1 MEQDK
6 PGLSTKFLLRW
17 SLLELRERFKRSWL
31 ATLMVGLCSNSKTV
45 HKAKTS
51 QAARVIIQSST
62 YWLFFFTDFL
72 PDKEV
77 RYNSAW
83 ALIAL
88 ISIDIA
94 LNILFYLYQNY
105 KKLLDWLKAT
115 YLKLKERYRMSKQ

>member
-51 QAARVIIQSST
+51 QAARVKIQSTTDLLAVLLYRFPSRQRSPLQFSMGT
-62 YWLFFFTDFL
+62 YRSNFNRHRTQHLVL
-72 PDKEV
+72 PLSELQEIIGLAQSDLLE
-77 RYNSAW
+77 AQGT
-83 ALIAL
+83 L
-88 ISIDIA
+88 
-94 LNILFYLYQNY
+94 QN
-105 KKLLDWLKAT
+105 
-115 YLKLKERYRMSKQ
+115 E